1 MYQALRNLG
10 YELAATVIRVFA
22 YIGVVAVLAVAV
34 IRFFDV
40 AEVRAAIEPSPRV
53 DWTTIE
59 RPYRAFA
66 LNTPQFPETDY
77 AIRRHSAG
85 GRKDILT
92 VTAEDGVGPLRLMI
106 EIYRPGREN
115 DQFGSAASEAAART
129 AELGGPYGVSP
140 AEAIASK
147 FGRVNVFE
155 FTARTEGNARNCLA
169 FARAFSDPRL
179 QITGWYC
186 KNDVEVVDRRT
197 LACAIEGLSLL
208 AAASDPKVQQL
219 FANAEQKRV
228 FCAPRTPLRGAT
240 HAASRLD
247 RGAEPAEAPPQR
259 GDAIAFVTAR

>member
-1 MYQALRNLG
+1 VYQALRNLG
-10 YELAATVIRVFA
+10 YELGATVIRVFA
-22 YIGVVAVLAVAV
+22 YIGVVAVLAVAI

-40 AEVRAAIEPSPRV
+40 AEVRAAIEPSPRI

-92 VTAEDGVGPLRLMI
+92 VPAEDGAGPPRLMV
-106 EIYRPGREN
+106 EIYRPGREY
-115 DQFGSAASEAAART
+115 DQFGSDAREAAART
-129 AELGGPYGVSP
+129 AALGGPYGVSP
-140 AEAIASK
+140 AEPIASK

-155 FTARTEGNARNCLA
+155 FTARSDGNARNCLA
-169 FARAFSDPRL
+169 FARAFNDPRL

-208 AAASDPKVQQL
+208 AAASEPKVQQL

-240 HAASRLD
+240 MRRHDWIEGPNRPKLRRSVAAK
-247 RGAEPAEAPPQR
+247 
-259 GDAIAFVTAR
+259 